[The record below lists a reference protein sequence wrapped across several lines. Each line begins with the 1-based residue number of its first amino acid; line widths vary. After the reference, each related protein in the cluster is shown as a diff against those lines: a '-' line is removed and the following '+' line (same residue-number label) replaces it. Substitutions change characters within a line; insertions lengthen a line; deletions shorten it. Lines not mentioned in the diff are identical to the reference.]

1 MIMSQVFKFID
12 SKSTHKNL
20 YILRKNLF
28 FNLKNKLRSQAYNVL
43 INQLSA
49 DLVVCKMLCL
59 CKLHAKIYIHS
70 MVCYHMPQKVQT
82 CDENR
87 NQFKKQLL
95 IFVLENSYCG
105 NFTNNLNLENC
116 LKYRQNFQN
125 TAKKELMFKKLQAM
139 SLQLY

>member
-59 CKLHAKIYIHS
+59 CKLHAKNLYS
-70 MVCYHMPQKVQT
+70 QYG
-82 CDENR
+82 
-87 NQFKKQLL
+87 
-95 IFVLENSYCG
+95 VLSHAIEG
-105 NFTNNLNLENC
+105 LD
-116 LKYRQNFQN
+116 
-125 TAKKELMFKKLQAM
+125 M
-139 SLQLY
+139 